1 MAFRVVVTGFIGTG
15 TSRDPFRADVANP
28 GDVRLSI
35 IDLSDLTSHD
45 LCVAILDY
53 GDGTPSQ
60 PATRVDGTT
69 AGAFWDLGDD
79 PFSGLTGAR
88 RTQLANRLGITI
100 PTNATIGVV
109 ALLKLGARLQASSD
123 RMLRIRCGRLV
134 LHEQLAVAGGATDPF
149 TYSDGALQTVSSAV
163 WARHTDSPAI
173 GGTISVASNI
183 VTVGGSSDGADRYD
197 SDLGSAAHFAQL
209 DVTISGTATGNDVM
223 AGPITRM
230 GTTSTDVSGF
240 VALAG
245 ANTNADR
252 FMLTRVDSG
261 SFTTLDSDTT
271 SSGTYELRLESD
283 GSSQIL
289 FINGVNTL
297 SATDSAHSA
306 NTYTGIYIYK
316 YGAYVATGDNF
327 ENGVLGNATVTP
339 GAIAVSTSIPQAT
352 ATTSNPFVTQVKVA
366 AVTATRSPSFTLDT
380 SPLENDVIYCWVSS
394 TTAAAITDTS
404 GWTNVLGANTDV
416 ESDAHEML
424 CVYHK
429 VTAAEDTANTVTW
442 TLTNIYDANETGDL
456 VAVVVRQVDPADAL
470 AGVNSTFSST
480 NTVTPAV
487 LASVTPDASGGLIL
501 SGVVQDSTG
510 TYTQPTNWT
519 VRATS
524 NTNQALSAFSY
535 DLGATS
541 GVGVGP
547 TDITP
552 DAGDEYISITIVA
565 KAVPSSFGGTAEP
578 AAIAAPVTI
587 PAATGHAP
595 ATVTPAA
602 ISAPT
607 TIPQATPLAG
617 AVPTPAAIA
626 APVTVP
632 QATPLASSTT
642 TPAATAV
649 TVTVPAATR
658 QGGGD
663 AAPAAI
669 AAPVTLP
676 AATPLASSTPTPA
689 AIAVTVVIPAAT
701 ASESGTNA
709 TAEPAA
715 IAAPV
720 TVPAVTTQAGAAP
733 TPAAIAATSTVP
745 QATPLASSTPTPA
758 AIAATTAIGQA
769 TPLASSTPTPA
780 VIAVV
785 ASPLAAAASGSDAG
799 TGTPAAITATATVPA
814 VTAQASHTATPAAT
828 AVPITVPQATGH
840 APATVTP
847 AAIAATAA
855 LGAVIAQAGSVVTP
869 AVITAAATLP
879 APVIVA
885 GATATPAAI
894 ALAFDLGVVVVTDG
908 SIAEHAL
915 TATVRDQGHTATVD
929 DNRQHTATI
938 RDQGH
943 TATAREQR

>member
-1 MAFRVVVTGFIGTG
+1 MAV
-15 TSRDPFRADVANP
+15 SFRAGVTVAAGSGDPETLNP
-28 GDVRLSI
+28 GSDPASGDILIIGVAQSSTGVNSAATLGSDGFGGTWTQEHNQTWGSRRHLDVWVNDDWTTASGSVAVDYTMNQDRARVLMIVEGASGYTEDASAGDATGSDWTPTLTSGHDGHI
-35 IDLSDLTSHD
+35 VIVQFENEVTVGTPTDWTKVGEVTAPSGLRTFSVFTIVGEPPDLT
-45 LCVAILDY
+45 
-53 GDGTPSQ
+53 PSFTFGGSGGYTGWS
-60 PATRVDGTT
+60 AYFDSAGVDGT
-69 AGAFWDLGDD
+69 
-79 PFSGLTGAR
+79 
-88 RTQLANRLGITI
+88 
-100 PTNATIGVV
+100 AT
-109 ALLKLGARLQASSD
+109 
-123 RMLRIRCGRLV
+123 
-134 LHEQLAVAGGATDPF
+134 
-149 TYSDGALQTVSSAV
+149 
-163 WARHTDSPAI
+163 PAA
-173 GGTISVASNI
+173 ISVA
-183 VTVGGSSDGADRYD
+183 
-197 SDLGSAAHFAQL
+197 
-209 DVTISGTATGNDVM
+209 
-223 AGPITRM
+223 
-230 GTTSTDVSGF
+230 
-240 VALAG
+240 VA
-245 ANTNADR
+245 
-252 FMLTRVDSG
+252 
-261 SFTTLDSDTT
+261 
-271 SSGTYELRLESD
+271 
-283 GSSQIL
+283 
-289 FINGVNTL
+289 
-297 SATDSAHSA
+297 
-306 NTYTGIYIYK
+306 
-316 YGAYVATGDNF
+316 
-327 ENGVLGNATVTP
+327 
-339 GAIAVSTSIPQAT
+339 IPQAT
-352 ATTSNPFVTQVKVA
+352 ATTSNPFVTQVKTE
-366 AVTATRSPSFTLDT
+366 AVTATRSPAFTLDT
-380 SPLENDVIYCWVSS
+380 SPLENDVIYAWVSS
-394 TTAAAITDTS
+394 TTASAITDTS

-429 VTAAEDTANTVTW
+429 VTNAEDVANTVTW
-442 TLTNIYDANETGDL
+442 TLTNIYDANETGAIT
-456 VAVVVRQVDPADAL
+456 AVVVRNVDPADAL
-470 AGVNSTFSST
+470 AGVGSTFDSA

-487 LASVTPDASGGLIL
+487 LAAVTPDDSGGLIL

-510 TYTQPTNWT
+510 TYTTPANWT
-519 VRATS
+519 VRATF
-524 NTNQALSAFSY
+524 NTNQALSVFSY
-535 DLGATS
+535 NLGVSS

-547 TDITP
+547 TNITP

-565 KAVPSSFGGTAEP
+565 KAVPADVSDTAEP
-578 AAIAAPVTI
+578 AAIAVTAAI
-587 PAATGHAP
+587 PQATGHAP

-602 ISAPT
+602 VAAT
-607 TIPQATPLAG
+607 TAIGQATPLAG
-617 AVPTPAAIA
+617 AAPTPAAIT

-632 QATPLASSTT
+632 AAIPLASSTT
-642 TPAATAV
+642 TPAATAA
-649 TVTVPAATR
+649 TVTIPAATR

-663 AAPAAI
+663 TAPAAI

>member
-1 MAFRVVVTGFIGTG
+1 MALSVASWTESAKNDLVTKTVTGQSWSLGDVVVVKALIDGSDVSIG
-15 TSRDPFRADVANP
+15 V
-28 GDVRLSI
+28 
-35 IDLSDLTSHD
+35 
-45 LCVAILDY
+45 
-53 GDGTPSQ
+53 
-60 PATRVDGTT
+60 
-69 AGAFWDLGDD
+69 
-79 PFSGLTGAR
+79 
-88 RTQLANRLGITI
+88 
-100 PTNATIGVV
+100 PTNANLTFS
-109 ALLKLGARLQASSD
+109 QAVDTGDVGSTEDRTYIWTATAGSSQS
-123 RMLRIRCGRLV
+123 G
-134 LHEQLAVAGGATDPF
+134 Q
-149 TYSDGALQTVSSAV
+149 
-163 WARHTDSPAI
+163 
-173 GGTISVASNI
+173 TISVDRGATTRQWHFDA
-183 VTVGGSSDGADRYD
+183 TVITGSPDGVGVSFGNRDESTTNLTVEAGSVVLYMGADWNN
-197 SDLGSAAHFAQL
+197 SAAGRTGATGSGTLTERADSTGEAGVHYTYWSGDWVDTAAGTFAFGITSYTSWKCAQAA
-209 DVTISGTATGNDVM
+209 VEITAGGTNGTATP
-223 AGPITRM
+223 AAI
-230 GTTSTDVSGF
+230 S
-240 VALAG
+240 VA
-245 ANTNADR
+245 
-252 FMLTRVDSG
+252 
-261 SFTTLDSDTT
+261 
-271 SSGTYELRLESD
+271 
-283 GSSQIL
+283 
-289 FINGVNTL
+289 
-297 SATDSAHSA
+297 
-306 NTYTGIYIYK
+306 
-316 YGAYVATGDNF
+316 VA
-327 ENGVLGNATVTP
+327 
-339 GAIAVSTSIPQAT
+339 IPQAT
-352 ATTSNPFVTQVKVA
+352 ATTSNPFVTQVKTA
-366 AVTATRSPSFTLDT
+366 AVTATRSPAFTLDT
-380 SPLENDVIYCWVSS
+380 SPLENDVIYVWVSS
-394 TTAAAITDTS
+394 TTASAITDTS

-416 ESDAHEML
+416 ESDAHEMT

-429 VTAAEDTANTVTW
+429 VTNAEDVANTVTW
-442 TLTNIYDANETGDL
+442 TLTNIYDATETGAIT
-456 VAVVVRQVDPADAL
+456 AVVVRNVDPADPL
-470 AGVNSTFSST
+470 AGVNSTFDSA
-480 NTVTPAV
+480 NTATPAV

-510 TYTQPTNWT
+510 TYTTPANWT
-519 VRATS
+519 VRATF
-524 NTNQALSAFSY
+524 NTNQALSVYSY

-547 TDITP
+547 TNITP

-565 KAVPSSFGGTAEP
+565 KAVPADVSDTAEP
-578 AAIAAPVTI
+578 AAIVVTAAI
-587 PAATGHAP
+587 PQAIGHAP

-602 ISAPT
+602 VAAT
-607 TIPQATPLAG
+607 TAIGQATPLAG

-632 QATPLASSTT
+632 AATPLASSTT
-642 TPAATAV
+642 TPAATVV

-663 AAPAAI
+663 TAPAAI

-689 AIAVTVVIPAAT
+689 AIAVPITLPAAT

-709 TAEPAA
+709 TAEPTA

-733 TPAAIAATSTVP
+733 TPATIAATSTVP

-780 VIAVV
+780 VITVV

-799 TGTPAAITATATVPA
+799 TGTPAVITATATVPA

-840 APATVTP
+840 APATATP

-855 LGAVIAQAGSVVTP
+855 LGAVIAEAGSTVTP
-869 AVITAAATLP
+869 AVIAAAASLP

-929 DNRQHTATI
+929 DTRQHTATI

>member
-1 MAFRVVVTGFIGTG
+1 MRMFLTGVETVTRGANGPQVRRPAFDRTGVTSYGAHELRPGQFIVVAQGIDVAPTG
-15 TSRDPFRADVANP
+15 T
-28 GDVRLSI
+28 
-35 IDLSDLTSHD
+35 IDL
-45 LCVAILDY
+45 
-53 GDGTPSQ
+53 G
-60 PATRVDGTT
+60 ATV
-69 AGAFWDLGDD
+69 GALLGAL
-79 PFSGLTGAR
+79 PNAR
-88 RTQLANRLGITI
+88 KNTIASRLGITRAEFESL
-100 PTNATIGVV
+100 TLGGLLLLFDSGVWAPNRAGKV
-109 ALLKLGARLQASSD
+109 RISLAGVTLLERDAIQ
-123 RMLRIRCGRLV
+123 
-134 LHEQLAVAGGATDPF
+134 GGSAEITEPF
-149 TYSDGALQTVSSAV
+149 TYSNGRLSTVSSSAWDDESANMNVSSNAV
-163 WARHTDSPAI
+163 VYATDSSDQIAAHNTELSSAGHYAQVVSTLSTTNEYAGGGVI
-173 GGTISVASNI
+173 VRGNGAVGGTADGYRAEWSIVNEGIGNRFHVYLVRIDDDVTTDVGSTLNI
-183 VTVGGSSDGADRYD
+183 ATTDTSAHTIKVEADGTDIEVFIDTVSRLTY
-197 SDLGSAAHFAQL
+197 GSASSYTTNKFVGMYCGKYSGGNVTL
-209 DVTISGTATGNDVM
+209 DSFEAGSLDTNGTATP
-223 AGPITRM
+223 A
-230 GTTSTDVSGF
+230 
-240 VALAG
+240 
-245 ANTNADR
+245 
-252 FMLTRVDSG
+252 
-261 SFTTLDSDTT
+261 
-271 SSGTYELRLESD
+271 
-283 GSSQIL
+283 
-289 FINGVNTL
+289 
-297 SATDSAHSA
+297 
-306 NTYTGIYIYK
+306 
-316 YGAYVATGDNF
+316 
-327 ENGVLGNATVTP
+327 
-339 GAIAVSTSIPQAT
+339 AIAVTTALPQAT
-352 ATTSNPFVTQVKVA
+352 ATTSNPFITQVQEG
-366 AVTATRSPSFTLDT
+366 AVSATASPSFTLDT
-380 SPLENDVIYCWVSS
+380 SPLENDIIYLWVSS
-394 TTAAAITDTS
+394 TTTATVADVS
-404 GWTNVLGANTDV
+404 GWVNVLGSGVDV
-416 ESDAHEML
+416 ESDAHEMT
-424 CVYHK
+424 CVYHI

-442 TLTNIYDANETGDL
+442 TLTNMYGATETGAFA
-456 VAVVVRQVDPADAL
+456 AVVVRQADPADPL
-470 AGVNSTFSST
+470 AGVNSTFDSG

-501 SGVVQDSTG
+501 SAVVQDSTG
-510 TYTQPTNWT
+510 TYTTPANWT
-519 VRATS
+519 NRVVF
-524 NTNQALSAFSY
+524 NTNVALSVYSY

-547 TDITP
+547 TNITP

-565 KAVPSSFGGTAEP
+565 KAVPADVSDTAEP
-578 AAIAAPVTI
+578 AAIAVTTAI
-587 PAATGHAP
+587 PQATGHAP

-602 ISAPT
+602 IAAPAT
-607 TIPQATPLAG
+607 VPQATPLASST
-617 AVPTPAAIA
+617 PTPAAIA

-632 QATPLASSTT
+632 QATPLASSAT
-642 TPAATAV
+642 TPAATAA
-649 TVTVPAATR
+649 TVTIPAATR

-663 AAPAAI
+663 TAPAAI

-689 AIAVTVVIPAAT
+689 AIAVPITLPAAT

-799 TGTPAAITATATVPA
+799 AGTPAVITATATVPTA
-814 VTAQASHTATPAAT
+814 TAQASHTATPAAT

-847 AAIAATAA
+847 AAIAAAAA
-855 LGAVIAQAGSVVTP
+855 LGAVITEAGSTVTP
-869 AVITAAATLP
+869 AVIAAAATLP